1 MDNMFDNAFQKLSDS
16 YDSSWKGKEG
26 DKYRSIISTFDR

>member
-1 MDNMFDNAFQKLSDS
+1 MSNMYNNAFQKLSDS

-26 DKYRSIISTFDR
+26 NKYRNIIAHYDS